1 MEKTKRILVSAG
13 NGCGQ
18 VASICC
24 KIMAIA
30 IGLGFSCMIGADLI
44 DRKQRKIKFNK

>member
-13 NGCGQ
+13 NGLGQ
-18 VASICC
+18 VASIGC
-24 KIMAIA
+24 KIVAIA
-30 IGLGFSCMIGADLI
+30 IGLGFGCMIGADII